1 MASTFSVSDRAVQ
14 VHPVKGKEQVTKDFK
29 GLNIFNLTGSN
40 GVPKLAKVITKQQA
54 YLRLQV
60 AFESVKAFKN
70 I

>member
-1 MASTFSVSDRAVQ
+1 MASTLSITDRAVQ
-14 VHPVKGKEQVTKDFK
+14 VHPVKEQVTKDFE

-40 GVPKLAKVITKQQA
+40 GLPKLAKAITKQQA
-54 YLRLQV
+54 YLRLRV